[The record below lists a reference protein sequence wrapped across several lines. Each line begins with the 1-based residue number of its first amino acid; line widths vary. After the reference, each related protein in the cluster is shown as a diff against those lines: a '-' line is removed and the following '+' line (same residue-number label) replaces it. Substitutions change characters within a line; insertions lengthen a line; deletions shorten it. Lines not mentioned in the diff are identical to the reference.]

1 MRRQPSVETH
11 GKRRLEYAADLLCM
25 QAAQKPAEAE
35 TRTQFLTREQVVKIL
50 EFLHQDDE

>member
-1 MRRQPSVETH
+1 MSLTLSRHKSLVK
-11 GKRRLEYAADLLCM
+11 GKHFLVL